1 MELKKKIDGEMLKAA
16 KAKDSVGLSA
26 IRMIKAALHNKEI
39 DLKKELSDD
48 DILQVLSSMVKQRKD
63 SIEQFKNG
71 GRQDLVE
78 KEEKELLVIQGFM
91 PEQMSGEEI
100 AAQIEKAIEAVS
112 AKSIRDMGKV
122 MKVLMPLLTG
132 KADGK
137 VVSELVKSKL
147 ST

>member
-1 MELKKKIDGEMLKAA
+1 
-16 KAKDSVGLSA
+16 
-26 IRMIKAALHNKEI
+26 
-39 DLKKELSDD
+39 
-48 DILQVLSSMVKQRKD
+48 
-63 SIEQFKNG
+63 
-71 GRQDLVE
+71 
-78 KEEKELLVIQGFM
+78 M
-91 PEQMSGEEI
+91 PEQMSEEEI